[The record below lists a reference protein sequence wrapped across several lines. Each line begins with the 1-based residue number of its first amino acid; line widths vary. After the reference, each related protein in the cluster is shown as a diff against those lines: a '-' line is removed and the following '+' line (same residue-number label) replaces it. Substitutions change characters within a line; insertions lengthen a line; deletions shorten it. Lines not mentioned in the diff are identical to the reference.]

1 MTELNWDE
9 NETALIIM
17 NDEGLYL
24 RYKELYETA
33 DDTLNAFMEELEND
47 INYIGDVDSDN
58 ISLSSVAMDLIEM
71 YEEE

>member
-9 NETALIIM
+9 NETTLIIM

-24 RYKELYETA
+24 RYKELYEA
-33 DDTLNAFMEELEND
+33 GDDTLNAFMEELEND
-47 INYIGDVDSDN
+47 INYLGDVDSDN

-71 YEEE
+71 YEAE